1 VNCRLSQELAQER
14 LATEGELGKLME
26 LKDREVGRR

>member
-1 VNCRLSQELAQER
+1 MWAKPGVGARR